1 MIQRKQTVFLLLAVV
16 ALAVAAVMN
25 TGTVLMLVVLI
36 ASALQTFATIFL
48 FNNRKLQAKLALA
61 DVLLPLV
68 WYVLLAVL
76 NRQLAGTFVLT
87 WSDALPAV
95 AIMLIFLAYKG
106 IQHDEK
112 LVRSLDRIR

>member
-1 MIQRKQTVFLLLAVV
+1 MGRC
-16 ALAVAAVMN
+16 AAWHDDD
-25 TGTVLMLVVLI
+25 GRP
-36 ASALQTFATIFL
+36 F
-48 FNNRKLQAKLALA
+48 RLALA

-76 NRQLAGTFVLT
+76 NRQLAGTFILT
-87 WSDALPAV
+87 WSDALPGV
-95 AIMLIFLAYKG
+95 AILLIFLAYKG